1 MSWIDQWHSANWNLA
16 GILCLFAYILGCF
29 TSGYYLV
36 RWLAHKDIR
45 QIGSG
50 SVGARNVSRV
60 LGKKGFFLTVIFDF
74 AKGILAVLIAR
85 HFTHDDRLVL
95 LAMAA
100 VIAGHVWPVQLR
112 FHGGKG
118 MATSVGALLIFNPE
132 LALAFTILFL
142 CLVALMRKTVLPG
155 LFALACVPLVDFWL
169 NHNPT
174 GAILLSLCIG
184 LVLLA
189 HRRNF
194 IEEFSQFAAR
204 RHPQPE
210 QPPL

>member
-16 GILCLFAYILGCF
+16 GILCLLAYVLGCF
-29 TSGYYLV
+29 TPGYYLV
-36 RWLAHKDIR
+36 RWLTGQDIR

-74 AKGILAVLIAR
+74 AKGILTVLIAR
-85 HFTHDDRLVL
+85 HFTLDDRLVL
-95 LAMAA
+95 LAMSA

-118 MATSVGALLIFNPE
+118 MATSVGSLLVFDPE
-132 LALAFTILFL
+132 LALAFAMSFL
-142 CLVALMRKTVLPG
+142 CLFVLLRKTVLPG
-155 LFALACVPLVDFWL
+155 LLALACVPLVDFWL
-169 NHNPT
+169 IHNPT
-174 GAILLSLCIG
+174 SAILLSLWAG

-194 IEEFSQFAAR
+194 VEEFSQFAAR

-210 QPPL
+210 HPPL

>member
-16 GILCLFAYILGCF
+16 GILCLLSYVLGCF
-29 TSGYYLV
+29 TSGYYFV
-36 RWLAHKDIR
+36 RWFANKDIR
-45 QIGSG
+45 QFGSG

-74 AKGILAVLIAR
+74 SKGLAVVLIAR
-85 HFTHDDRLVL
+85 HFTLDDRLILLSMGAVL
-95 LAMAA
+95 
-100 VIAGHVWPVQLR
+100 AGHIWPVQLR

-118 MATSVGALLIFNPE
+118 MATSLGSLLVFDPE
-132 LALAFTILFL
+132 LALGFAVLFL
-142 CLVALMRKTVLPG
+142 CLFALQRKTVLPG
-155 LFALACVPLVDFWL
+155 LFALAFVPLVDFWL
-169 NHNPT
+169 VHNPT
-174 GAILLSLCIG
+174 RAVLLSLWAG

-194 IEEFSQFAAR
+194 VEEFSQFAAR